1 MVAATRIGPKRS
13 VHFSSDSRSENTLLP
28 FPTHDNHGL
37 QGSIM
42 LVSQVDE
49 GNAIG
54 RDREAIFLEDVED
67 EIEALDPVDT
77 CLGRRTS
84 FGGLLAPLV
93 RTVRATARRAHAR
106 RASRGS
112 PQPHLRY
119 QGHDEITA
127 DTTHQITPHSPRDS
141 AQCQCQT
148 LPWGK
153 ARDRFCRLR
162 FGSGSLDIKARGTG

>member
-1 MVAATRIGPKRS
+1 MPVIGQFLWPRRPLSEVFGNGLGPKRS
-13 VHFSSDSRSENTLLP
+13 VHFSSASRSENTLLP

-93 RTVRATARRAHAR
+93 RT
-106 RASRGS
+106 G
-112 PQPHLRY
+112 P
-119 QGHDEITA
+119 G
-127 DTTHQITPHSPRDS
+127 DS
-141 AQCQCQT
+141 ASS
-148 LPWGK
+148 
-153 ARDRFCRLR
+153 ARQK
-162 FGSGSLDIKARGTG
+162 SLQ

>member
-1 MVAATRIGPKRS
+1 
-13 VHFSSDSRSENTLLP
+13 
-28 FPTHDNHGL
+28 
-37 QGSIM
+37 M

-93 RTVRATARRAHAR
+93 RTGPGDSASSARQKSLPRVPSANGPLPLMAGS
-106 RASRGS
+106 SRFRCL
-112 PQPHLRY
+112 HLRY

-127 DTTHQITPHSPRDS
+127 DTTHQIAPHSPRDS

-153 ARDRFCRLR
+153 LETASAAC
-162 FGSGSLDIKARGTG
+162 GSGPDRST